1 MVVLRASGRVNGEDF
16 DLGNVIG
23 FGDGETGVTHGEI
36 LLAFSDAVVGGDD
49 AELDAAR
56 VAVIDALG
64 QEAFVDAAGAAASF
78 NSIVR
83 IADATGIPVDEFKQD
98 AAREILDDLGI
109 EEFSS
114 GKAN

>member
-1 MVVLRASGRVNGEDF
+1 MVVLRASGQVDGEDF

-23 FGDGETGVTHGEI
+23 SGDGETGVAHGDI

-49 AELDAAR
+49 AELARAR
-56 VAVIDALG
+56 VAVIEALG
-64 QEAFVDAAGAAASF
+64 EDAFVDAAGTAASF

-98 AAREILDDLGI
+98 AAREIMDNLGI
-109 EEFSS
+109 EDFSA
-114 GKAN
+114 GPAV

>member
-1 MVVLRASGRVNGEDF
+1 MVVLRASGRVDGEDF

-23 FGDGETGVTHGEI
+23 SGDGETGVAHGEI

-64 QEAFVDAAGAAASF
+64 QEAFVDAASF

-114 GKAN
+114 GMAN